1 MYFTCIHMYFMCIH
15 EKYTCYTPG
24 NVVFATSK
32 NSHFD
37 SSQSSSDHIQWFK
50 CLQVVILHGYVTIV
64 WYHMHWSSLIIAA
77 NAVHH
82 FSCCPL
88 YLKAVGD
95 WVNLD
100 CSWHILQQ
108 QPSMWPVMT
117 GHLLIKGPVMTSPD
131 WSHTGKMTGWEVVC
145 DQSGGG
151 LWPVTY

>member
-1 MYFTCIHMYFMCIH
+1 MYFMCIH

-88 YLKAVGD
+88 YLKAVGG

-108 QPSMWPVMT
+108 QPSIWPVMT
-117 GHLLIKGPVMTSPD
+117 GHLLVKLPVGGAVRTSHD
-131 WSHTGKMTGWEVVC
+131 RSHTSKMTDWGAVC